1 MPSEYRAPKPHN
13 SAVHVLMANAVQAN
27 WVFNQQEDSLKSQ
40 LHRMRFGD
48 DHNIKSLIQRIQHRK

>member
-1 MPSEYRAPKPHN
+1 
-13 SAVHVLMANAVQAN
+13 MADAVQAN